1 MAYLL
6 TTSTA
11 CGMEYEELLPVLT
24 DSKLLA
30 GIQPSR
36 QASNKC
42 MLRAASDRDDFHR
55 DQVLAPP
62 VLAQGVAALGLTTTH
77 KDAPARVS

>member
-1 MAYLL
+1 
-6 TTSTA
+6 
-11 CGMEYEELLPVLT
+11 
-24 DSKLLA
+24 
-30 GIQPSR
+30 
-36 QASNKC
+36 
-42 MLRAASDRDDFHR
+42 MLRAALDRDYRDDFHR